1 MSKRISEKMERTRIC
16 CGCGK
21 EIKEADIWYPFFD
34 GSRCGGG
41 ILYYHAHC
49 AVEYMLN
56 NIGND
61 KENIMNLVA
70 EAEKDKDEPLCDGLM
85 NFYGVFPISPIHW
98 AKFYALEDDE
108 KEILR
113 IAEEI
118 KNQSKDKGNKQK

>member
-1 MSKRISEKMERTRIC
+1 MSERISGKKEYIRTCI
-16 CGCGK
+16 GCGK
-21 EIKEADIWYPFFD
+21 EINEDDIWYPFFD
-34 GSRCGGG
+34 TSRCGGG

-61 KENIMNLVA
+61 KKDILERVA
-70 EAEKDKDEPLCDGLM
+70 EAEKEKDEPLSDGLM